1 MIEISELKQKKYED
15 IRSVDKS
22 ELTDIKDIEI
32 NLQLPVNERI
42 ENFLQQTANPYCQI
56 IDGVIVKFTF
66 SEDSVS
72 LAEKVEGYIKSKFS

>member
-42 ENFLQQTANPYCQI
+42 ENFL
-56 IDGVIVKFTF
+56 
-66 SEDSVS
+66 
-72 LAEKVEGYIKSKFS
+72 